1 MKNYSLLCTAEKEVY
16 FTFYMVLFVL
26 TDTTILEVVVAF
38 RMLNYLYAWDVV
50 QQNLKCKE

>member
-1 MKNYSLLCTAEKEVY
+1 MY

-26 TDTTILEVVVAF
+26 TDTTTLEVVVAF
-38 RMLNYLYAWDVV
+38 RMLNYLYAWGVV